1 MTYAFLPVLDANGEQ
16 VVRPP
21 KAGEWYLSDF
31 GVTAARA
38 RDEHPVALP
47 IYTRVAYSPDT
58 SSVKRVAD
66 QALSMA
72 ASNTMLRKIAA
83 HVPARIWIEAKE
95 KAGYGTE
102 IRAQIQDAKVDE
114 AWLQFVAAGPDN
126 TEKKETP

>member
-58 SSVKRVAD
+58 AAEVAFAD
-66 QALSMA
+66 TSPITPAALEQLGYERKSDTRFTGTDSTIWLRDGVAEIKSAHLQASQIRTLGQ
-72 ASNTMLRKIAA
+72 LR
-83 HVPARIWIEAKE
+83 H
-95 KAGYGTE
+95 
-102 IRAQIQDAKVDE
+102 
-114 AWLQFVAAGPDN
+114 LVAALAER
-126 TEKKETP
+126 TA

>member
-1 MTYAFLPVLDANGEQ
+1 
-16 VVRPP
+16 
-21 KAGEWYLSDF
+21 
-31 GVTAARA
+31 
-38 RDEHPVALP
+38 
-47 IYTRVAYSPDT
+47 
-58 SSVKRVAD
+58 
-66 QALSMA
+66 MA